1 MAVISSL
8 AGVVTSPGE
17 AGNYFPAGSAS
28 GAKSVGWGGI
38 GGTSFI
44 ADPEHSLSI
53 VLYTQVFDYYMCA
66 PALRISFQRACYD
79 AFPDLRAKMYVEK
92 DEAAG
97 QDANMIFL
105 PVWD

>member
-1 MAVISSL
+1 MGDEAVIVQKPGGGA
-8 AGVVTSPGE
+8 AGGE
-17 AGNYFPAGSAS
+17 AGTPG
-28 GAKSVGWGGI
+28 GWGGI

-66 PALRISFQRACYD
+66 PALRISFQRACYE
-79 AFPDLRAKMYVEK
+79 AFPDLRAKMDVEK

-97 QDANMIFL
+97 QDANMVFL